1 MAIIPRNEAE
11 LNRLYEGVQELQAE
25 AGRIAGVATE
35 AAVGAATFEETAQ
48 AQIGRT
54 EISPELARRER
65 EAVAGLMGVKP
76 SLEKEFEGVA
86 IDPTRLG
93 NIVAGRMNSYLGQ
106 IQDIQDTR
114 RSRKLR
120 IDDLIKSGATKAQ
133 AKALTLQSTLE
144 QKRDEAR
151 TKAGE
156 FEFFFNNYERKQAE
170 ARETSRRA
178 AERAADQKQKELE
191 DQLGKIKI
199 GDFYVSTNTGA
210 FLNGVANPKNM
221 IGGVR
226 QEVESDLFNLGYGK
240 DMPAPD
246 WFRVG
251 LIEEEGR
258 NLDESYIQEE
268 WSKQNNDILTKI
280 TASDSDDDGLGGPPS
295 IGNDSDSSTDTNN
308 ESDEGGGFWN
318 WWGNAVRSN
327 RPSAPTTEEQEQED
341 QALQERRAKAKR
353 FVGETGAKVFN
364 KLGL

>member
-151 TKAGE
+151 TASGE
-156 FEFFFNNYERKQAE
+156 FEFFFQDFRQQQEIARRAGEKSSQERKE
-170 ARETSRRA
+170 
-178 AERAADQKQKELE
+178 KELLE
-191 DQLGKIKI
+191 QFNLEVLAFADRVKQDPEYI
-199 GDFYVSTNTGA
+199 TNVPSDMRG
-210 FLNGVANPKNM
+210 
-221 IGGVR
+221 R
-226 QEVESDLFNLGYGK
+226 VESYLGNTYLQQEQNTLESIGTKLNVADRFGKQIKLSDNEIRVQLWDDQANEVSFEDVMAGIESSPIQNKDRAKLIASEFYGQ
-240 DMPAPD
+240 
-246 WFRVG
+246 
-251 LIEEEGR
+251 IT
-258 NLDESYIQEE
+258 EST
-268 WSKQNNDILTKI
+268 DILEAIDLRQTTFSGI
-280 TASDSDDDGLGGPPS
+280 PDLDDTGIPFLLDTDFNYPS
-295 IGNDSDSSTDTNN
+295 LFKN
-308 ESDEGGGFWN
+308 
-318 WWGNAVRSN
+318 
-327 RPSAPTTEEQEQED
+327 
-341 QALQERRAKAKR
+341 
-353 FVGETGAKVFN
+353 
-364 KLGL
+364 

>member
-151 TKAGE
+151 TASGE

-170 ARETSRRA
+170 AREAGRRA

-191 DQLGKIKI
+191 DQLGKIKM
-199 GDFYVSTNTGA
+199 GDTYISTNTAA
-210 FLNGVANPKNM
+210 FLNGVSNLENM
-221 IGGVR
+221 TGGIR
-226 QEVESDLFNLGYGK
+226 QEVESDLLKLGYGK
-240 DMPAPD
+240 DMPPPN
-246 WFRVG
+246 WFRTELMV
-251 LIEEEGR
+251 EEQR
-258 NLDESYIQEE
+258 SLDESYIQEKWLE
-268 WSKQNNDILTKI
+268 DNEDILKKTI
-280 TASDSDDDGLGGPPS
+280 VSDSGGDDIKDPADF
-295 IGNDSDSSTDTNN
+295 GNDSNSSNNTNN
-308 ESDEGGGFWN
+308 QSSNNQSSSDGGGFWSS
-318 WWGNAVRSN
+318 WGDAVRSN
-327 RPSAPTTEEQEQED
+327 RPAQLTRQEQEEQEQ
-341 QALQERRAKAKR
+341 ALLDRRANAKR
-353 FVGETGAKVFN
+353 FIGET
-364 KLGL
+364 